1 MSKCFMDFNDA
12 VIWQDEAWFFS
23 NDFNGLYSVDLSSQ
37 EIKFRGQVPF
47 EPRTEHHLYSSL
59 VIWENKIYLVPS
71 RAKKMAVYDMAAE
84 RFEQMDLIDKDEY
97 QLFYGN
103 FLYGS
108 NLFLFHLFDAKILKI
123 DLKSKEIMVIDEWI
137 DKAMPYFFRKSGANF
152 SYFRKQLVCREGKI
166 YIPFCYANAVLE
178 IDCES
183 LRTNIHVIGT
193 EEYGYAGICESGEDL
208 WLAPKQRNGVV
219 VRWNPQTGHK
229 DVFKCGDDSN
239 ALAYIGIAKEHG
251 QIFLYPGVELQE
263 FPHSPSFKIKPNRY
277 RFVSVSDHYVL
288 AKNIDK
294 GTLTVYDR
302 ITETEREII
311 ISIEYEN
318 TPLICEFEEKIVNES
333 QMQSLFRLI
342 DAVNSEKRHRE
353 ESDIKIGE
361 SIYRAIIKY

>member
-1 MSKCFMDFNDA
+1 MSECFMDFNDA

-47 EPRTEHHLYSSL
+47 EPQVEHHLYSSL

-84 RFEQMDLIDKDEY
+84 SFEQMDLIDKDEY

-108 NLFLFHLFDAKILKI
+108 NLFLFHLFDATILRI
-123 DLKSKEIMVIDEWI
+123 DLKSKEVTVIDEWL
-137 DKAMPYFFRKSGANF
+137 DKALPYFFRKADANF
-152 SYFRKQLVCREGKI
+152 NYFRKQLVCRGGKI

-183 LRTNIHVIGT
+183 LRSNIHVIGS
-193 EEYGYAGICESGEDL
+193 EEQGYAGICEDGEDL
-208 WLAPKQRNGVV
+208 WLAPKQRNGAV

-229 DVFKCGDDSN
+229 DVFPCNDDSN

-251 QIFLYPGVELQE
+251 QIFLYSGVELQK
-263 FPHSPSFKIKPNRY
+263 FPHSPSFKIKPNQY
-277 RFVSVSDHYVL
+277 RFVSVSERYTL
-288 AKNIDK
+288 ARNIGK
-294 GTLTVYDR
+294 GTLVIYDKL
-302 ITETEREII
+302 TDKETEIV
-311 ISIEYEN
+311 ISIEYKN
-318 TPLICEFEEKIVNES
+318 TPLIYEFEEKIVNES
-333 QMQSLFRLI
+333 QMQGLSRLL
-342 DAVNSEKRHRE
+342 DAVALENRDRKGP
-353 ESDIKIGE
+353 DIKIGE
-361 SIYRAIIKY
+361 SIYRAIIN